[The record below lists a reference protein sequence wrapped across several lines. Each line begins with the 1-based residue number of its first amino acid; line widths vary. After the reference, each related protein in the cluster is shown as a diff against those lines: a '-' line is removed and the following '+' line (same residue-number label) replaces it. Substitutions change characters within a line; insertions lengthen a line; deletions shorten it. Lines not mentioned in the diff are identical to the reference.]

1 MSGAA
6 LADAPAGAT
15 RAATSTCAHC
25 GGAAAAGQR
34 FCCAG
39 CGAAFET
46 IQQLGLGTYYRDVVR
61 DTLAR
66 RLQPNT
72 EPRTDLARHVRTAQ
86 DGSHEL
92 TLAVDGLQCGACV
105 WLIESVLAR
114 DPRVAGARVNMTTRR
129 LKLSWHGTVDD
140 AASLVGRIE
149 QLGYRLVPFDPACL
163 SAAQDRT
170 GRELL
175 RALAVAGFA
184 AANVMLPAMAIWV
197 GLFSD
202 MGPATRALMH
212 WVSAAIAMP
221 AIIYAVRPFWRSG
234 WGALRQGR
242 TNMDVPI
249 SVGVTLVTGMSLV
262 QTINHAEH
270 AYFDGAVSL
279 LFFLLIGRVLDHYAR
294 AHARAAAEQL
304 IALQQTDVAMLE
316 PDGTVARRD
325 AAAVP
330 AGARILVAPGERIG
344 VDGEVVQGETTLD
357 TALVTGESLPVSAT
371 AGTRVFAGT
380 LNLGAPITVR
390 ATAAGGATLLA
401 ECVRLMDA
409 AEAKRG
415 RFVMFA
421 DRVARRYAPVV
432 HLAALLTFLFWWG
445 VQGMGVADALLIAA
459 SVLIITCPCALALA
473 VPAVQVMGTGR
484 LFRRGVLV
492 KSPTAL
498 ERLAEAD
505 IVVFD
510 KTGTLTDPALKL
522 VSTHDPDALKLAAI
536 LAATSRHPLSRALAA
551 AAGPVVPADGVTEVV
566 GAGLACGDIR
576 LGSAAFVGVE
586 ATATTPAL
594 YLARP
599 GAPVARFDFAEALRP
614 EAAETIAALR
624 GLGLEVQ
631 LLSGDR
637 EAAVAHAAARA
648 GILTWRAGCSPVDK
662 VAAIEA
668 LRASGKRV
676 LMVGDGLNDG
686 PCLAAAH
693 VSISPSTAAEI
704 SQNAADVV
712 FQGASLAPVADA
724 IRTARRMKR
733 LCQENIALSLA
744 YNLLMVP
751 VAVAGYVTPW
761 LAALAMSTSS
771 LLVIGNSFR
780 LRRQAR

>member
-6 LADAPAGAT
+6 LAEAPAGASH
-15 RAATSTCAHC
+15 AAAGSCAHC
-25 GGAAAAGQR
+25 GGATAAGQR
-34 FCCAG
+34 FCCTG
-39 CGAAFET
+39 CGAAYET
-46 IQQLGLGTYYRDVVR
+46 IQQLGLGSYYRDVVR

-66 RLQPNT
+66 RLQPNA
-72 EPRTDLARHVRTAQ
+72 EPRTDLARHVRAGA
-86 DGSHEL
+86 DGGCEL

-114 DPRVAGARVNMTTRR
+114 DPRIAEARVNMTTRR
-129 LKLSWHGTVDD
+129 LKLAWHGTSED
-140 AASLVGRIE
+140 AGALAGRIE

-163 SAAQDRT
+163 AAAQDRT

-184 AANVMLPAMAIWV
+184 TANVMLPAMAIWV

-202 MGPATRALMH
+202 MGPATRALLH
-212 WVSAAIAMP
+212 WLSAAIAMP
-221 AIIYAVRPFWRSG
+221 AIVYAVRPFARSA

-249 SVGVTLVTGMSLV
+249 TVGVTLVTGMSLV

-270 AYFDGAVSL
+270 AYFDGAVAL

-304 IALQQTDVAMLE
+304 IALQQTDVAVLE
-316 PDGTVARRD
+316 ADGTVARRD

-344 VDGEVVQGETTLD
+344 VDGEVVQGETMLD
-357 TALVTGESLPVSAT
+357 TALVTGESLPMAAAT
-371 AGTRVFAGT
+371 GARVFAGT

-390 ATAAGGATLLA
+390 ATATGGGTLLA
-401 ECVRLMDA
+401 ECVRLMEA

-445 VQGMGVADALLIAA
+445 LGGLGVADSLLIAA
-459 SVLIITCPCALALA
+459 AVLIITCPCALALA
-473 VPAVQVMGTGR
+473 VPAVQVIGTGR

-505 IVVFD
+505 TVVFD
-510 KTGTLTDPALKL
+510 KTGTLTDPALTL
-522 VSTHDPDALKLAAI
+522 VSRHDPDVLRLAAT

-551 AAGPVVPADGVTEVV
+551 AAGPVVPAEGVREVV
-566 GAGLACGDIR
+566 GAGLQCGDLR
-576 LGSAAFVGVE
+576 LGSAAFVGVS

-599 GAPVARFDFAEALRP
+599 GAPVERFDFAEALRP
-614 EAAETIAALR
+614 EAAETVAALR
-624 GLGLEVQ
+624 AMGLEVQ

-637 EAAVAHAAARA
+637 EAAVADAAARA
-648 GILTWRAGCSPVDK
+648 GIATWRAGCSPVDK

-668 LRASGKRV
+668 LRAQGRRV

-712 FQGASLAPVADA
+712 FQGASLAPVANA
-724 IRTARRMKR
+724 IRTARRMRR

-751 VAVAGYVTPW
+751 VAVAGFVTPW

-780 LRRQAR
+780 LRRAP